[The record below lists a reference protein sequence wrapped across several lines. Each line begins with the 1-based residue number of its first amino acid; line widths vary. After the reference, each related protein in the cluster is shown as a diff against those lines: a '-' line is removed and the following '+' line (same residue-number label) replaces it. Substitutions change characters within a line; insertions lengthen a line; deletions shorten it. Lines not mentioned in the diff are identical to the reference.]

1 MALLQTPAVFE
12 QHTTTCLKISRVEI
26 YNYCCWAVILVRLAP
41 SFLSML
47 HAAASCCLP
56 TPLPHAYLH
65 KY

>member
-26 YNYCCWAVILVRLAP
+26 YSYSCWAVILVRLAP

-56 TPLPHAYLH
+56 TPHAYLRAH
-65 KY
+65 V